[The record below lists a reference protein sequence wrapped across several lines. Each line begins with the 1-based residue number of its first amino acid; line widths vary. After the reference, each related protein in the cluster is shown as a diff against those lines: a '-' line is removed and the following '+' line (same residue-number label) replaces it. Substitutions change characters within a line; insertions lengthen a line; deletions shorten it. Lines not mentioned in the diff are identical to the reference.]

1 MKNSVKLVLVEK
13 IIFQKNSYM
22 REELDRVILNL
33 IQFGILDKMFKE
45 YDYISDKEGRN
56 KIGLPFN

>member
-1 MKNSVKLVLVEK
+1 MKK